1 MMTDGARNDF
11 PIFKNRPGLCFLDS
25 AASAQKPYCVINAV
39 SDFYANDY
47 ANIHR
52 GMYELSETSTE
63 KYEQARQTTATFLNA
78 EANEIIFTKGA
89 TESLNLVSTV
99 LNKSVLNDGDEVLV
113 SIAEHHANFIP
124 WQNTKASFKVFGLD
138 DNLELDM
145 EDLKA
150 KLSKKTKVVAF
161 THMSNVT
168 GIVNPV
174 KQIVKLVRD
183 YNPEIII
190 VVDGAQGIVHDK
202 IDLKDVDVDFYAF
215 SGHKIYG
222 PSGIGVLYGKYDMLN
237 KLYPYQFGG
246 DMVKKVTVEK
256 TVFAAPPA
264 RFEAGTPPIADAVG
278 LAAAI
283 DYIKNF
289 SDNDN
294 GLHHYAEERLSEIKG
309 IKIIGNSSRKTGII
323 SFAVDGVAAADIGTL
338 LAEQNIAVRVGHHCA
353 EPLVNYLGY
362 KAVVRCSLGI
372 YNNRED
378 IDTLIKGLKKAVG
391 MLKRV

>member
-1 MMTDGARNDF
+1 MTDGFRRDF
-11 PIFKNRPGLCFLDS
+11 PIFKKHPGLCFLDS

-39 SDFYANDY
+39 SDFYAGDY

-52 GMYELSETSTE
+52 GMYELSETATE
-63 KYEQARQTTATFLNA
+63 KYEKARQTAAAFLNVGT
-78 EANEIIFTKGA
+78 NEIVFTKGA
-89 TESLNLVSTV
+89 TEGLNLIA
-99 LNKSVLNDGDEVLV
+99 SVLDRSLLKDDDEILI

-124 WQNTKASFKVFGLD
+124 WQNTKARLKVFGLTD
-138 DNLELDM
+138 GLEFDID
-145 EDLKA
+145 DLKA

-174 KQIVKLVRD
+174 KQIVKTVRD
-183 YNPEIII
+183 YDPGIMI
-190 VVDGAQGIVHDK
+190 VVDGAQGIVHDR
-202 IDLKDVDVDFYAF
+202 IDLKDSDVDFYAF

-222 PSGIGVLYGKYDMLN
+222 PNGIGVLYGKYDILE
-237 KLYPYQFGG
+237 KLPPYQYGG

-264 RFEAGTPPIADAVG
+264 RFEAGTPPIAEAVG

-283 DYIKNF
+283 DYVKKLP
-289 SDNDN
+289 DDDK
-294 GLHHYAEERLSEIKG
+294 GLHRYAEDRLSSVKG
-309 IKIIGNSSRKTGII
+309 IKIIGRSQHKTGIV
-323 SFAVDGVAAADIGTL
+323 SFAFDGIAAADIGTL

-372 YNNRED
+372 YNTRED
-378 IDTLIKGLKKAVG
+378 IDALIKGLNKAIG
-391 MLKRV
+391 IFKRV